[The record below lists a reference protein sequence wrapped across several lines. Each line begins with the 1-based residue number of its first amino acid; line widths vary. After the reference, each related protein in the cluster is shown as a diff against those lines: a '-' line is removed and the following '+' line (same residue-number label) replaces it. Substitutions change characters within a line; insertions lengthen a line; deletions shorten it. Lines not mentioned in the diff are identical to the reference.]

1 MKRRALLA
9 AALLTPV
16 AARAQYPSP
25 SGTVHE
31 GMRLTILA
39 RGGDRVTF
47 DAPPFDPARL
57 TPEAAGA
64 QFGHDARVVGLL
76 PAPPATDGVPRATLV
91 VAHPFGSLGTPA
103 LSGAIQGASILN
115 LERQA
120 QGWIIVDGGFQSR
133 RLTATTLTRDSDGTA
148 TTGVAGITGGCVT
161 PWGTALLC
169 EGDAVAA
176 AGALQLPADAHG
188 HMLEFNP
195 QDPAS
200 IPTRRRALGRL
211 GATYC
216 AAGIARDGRAAVFFA
231 ARGALWRF
239 LSDADAQ
246 APDTLDRGQLSVARF
261 SAEGLRWAPATPETA
276 AGGFTGVTPL
286 ALAPNGSR
294 LYAAV
299 AGRRRLVIEMAFAQD
314 DPAAE
319 TATVLP
325 VVEARDPPA
334 PAVTP
339 PGPGPAA
346 FPHAPVSLS
355 ALPGGGLLL
364 GAAEANPW
372 APGGYWRVATEA
384 ARRGEVERIWIAP
397 AGAAGGGGVATLDG
411 ATLIAAFSPPV
422 RRELSVTG
430 TWPDFSATMPP
441 RGGLVAVTRA
451 DGRPFEE

>member
-9 AALLTPV
+9 VALLSPV
-16 AARAQYPSP
+16 VARAQYPSP
-25 SGTVHE
+25 SGTLPE
-31 GMRLTILA
+31 GLRLTILA
-39 RGGDRVTF
+39 RWGDRVTY
-47 DAPPFDPARL
+47 DATPFDPARL
-57 TPEAAGA
+57 TPGAAEA
-64 QFGHDARVVGLL
+64 QFGRDARVVGLL
-76 PAPPATDGVPRATLV
+76 PAPQAADGVPRATLI
-91 VAHPFGSLGTPA
+91 VAHPFGPLGTPE

-148 TTGVAGITGGCVT
+148 TTGVVGLTGGCVT
-161 PWGTALLC
+161 PWGTVLLC
-169 EGDAVAA
+169 EGDAAGA
-176 AGALQLPADAHG
+176 AGTLALPADAHG
-188 HMLEFNP
+188 HLLEFDP

-200 IPTRRRALGRL
+200 IPARRRALGRL
-211 GATYC
+211 GATHC
-216 AAGIARDGRAAVFFA
+216 AAGMARDGRAAVFFA

-239 LSDADAQ
+239 LSEADAQ
-246 APDTLDRGQLSVARF
+246 APDTLDRGQLSVARLDGE
-261 SAEGLRWAPATPETA
+261 SLRWAPATPTTIA
-276 AGGFTGVTPL
+276 AGFTSNTPL

-299 AGRRRLVIEMAFAQD
+299 TGRRRLLIEIAFAQD

-325 VVEARDPPA
+325 LLDARDPPA

-355 ALPGGGLLL
+355 TLPGGGLLL
-364 GAAEANPW
+364 GAAQANPW
-372 APGGYWRVATEA
+372 APGGYWRVATDT
-384 ARRGEVERIWIAP
+384 ARRGAVERVWIAP
-397 AGAAGGGGVATLDG
+397 EGAAGGGGVVTPDG
-411 ATLIAAFSPPV
+411 GTLIAAFSPPV
-422 RRELSVTG
+422 WRDPSVTG

-451 DGRPFEE
+451 NGRPFED